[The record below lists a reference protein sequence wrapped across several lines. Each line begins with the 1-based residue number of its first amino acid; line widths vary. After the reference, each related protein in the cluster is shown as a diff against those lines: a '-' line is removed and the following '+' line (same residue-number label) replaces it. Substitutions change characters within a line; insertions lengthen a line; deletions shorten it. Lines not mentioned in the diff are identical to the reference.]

1 MCVKI
6 SIEFR
11 LMSCKDSPQILY
23 GIYFSQF
30 ILDKTEKK
38 MIQKRRIENTGENKE
53 MKFIIDVNI
62 YEENLTYRVRRKV
75 EKG

>member
-1 MCVKI
+1 
-6 SIEFR
+6 
-11 LMSCKDSPQILY
+11 
-23 GIYFSQF
+23 
-30 ILDKTEKK
+30 